1 MGFLRKDHRGHREW
15 TETQN
20 MRYCT
25 DRLIGYLNV
34 LSKLNPFLVEAL
46 YGPKPVEGV

>member
-1 MGFLRKDHRGHREW
+1 MKFLRKGHRGQRVW

-25 DRLIGYLNV
+25 DRRIGGLNV
-34 LSKLNPFLVEAL
+34 LSKLNPFLAEAL
-46 YGPKPVEGV
+46 YGPKPVK